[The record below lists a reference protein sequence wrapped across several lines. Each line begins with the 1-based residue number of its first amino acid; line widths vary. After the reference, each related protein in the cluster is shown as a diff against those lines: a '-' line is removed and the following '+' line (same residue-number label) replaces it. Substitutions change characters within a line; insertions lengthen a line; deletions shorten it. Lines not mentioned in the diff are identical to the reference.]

1 MADSSSSARE
11 RLVAIGTAMPIA
23 HRIMVGVAVAAF
35 ALVAVLFFNWISSP
49 SYSVLASDVPAA
61 DLADITTELDRLG
74 VDYRVEAA
82 GTRVMV
88 SRSELGT
95 AKVALSAAGL
105 DVVEGSGRDGY
116 ELLDNQGLAVS
127 SNLERINVQ
136 RALEGE
142 LARTLRE
149 FDRIEAAN
157 VHLVIPDTGLFGDS
171 GSAEASVI
179 IDVPTDFSLAETD
192 AVAQLVAGAVEN
204 LEIAAVSV
212 IDLQGRT
219 LKAADDGTGPA
230 SSNGRDVLRTLEFE
244 QKLEQDVTR
253 LLITAGAGDRAA
265 VMVRADLSFDQV
277 ESRQE
282 VFEAESAT
290 PIRESNSTE
299 TFTGP
304 SSAAPGGVAGVDGV
318 DESATET
325 DGTIDYQK
333 QDTATEYGINNV
345 VTSTVQA
352 PGEVESLHVGIV
364 VDDGTITGLTVP
376 TPETLQSLIAASIGV
391 VPERGDTLVVTA
403 TPFAQ
408 IEEGDGTPIATES
421 AAPASSIFDLIP
433 QVAGALAL
441 LIAAVGLILVGRKKS
456 SADDDVQGEESTP
469 ALAAAMA
476 AAGELHE
483 GNADRDQEE
492 VSVRTEVIDLV
503 QRQPEDIA
511 TLLRGWLAEG

>member
-1 MADSSSSARE
+1 
-11 RLVAIGTAMPIA
+11 MPIA
-23 HRIMVGVAVAAF
+23 HRVMVGAALAVF
-35 ALVAVLFFNWISSP
+35 ALTAVVFFNWISSP
-49 SYSVLASDVPAA
+49 SYSVLASDIPAA
-61 DLADITTELDRLG
+61 DLADITTELDRVG

-88 SRSELGT
+88 SRSELGN
-95 AKVALSAAGL
+95 ARVALSAAGL
-105 DVVEGSGRDGY
+105 DVTEESGRDGY

-142 LARTLRE
+142 LGRTLKE
-149 FDRIEAAN
+149 FDRIEAAT
-157 VHLVIPDTGLFGDS
+157 VHLVVPDTGLFGDS

-179 IDVPTDFSLAETD
+179 VDVPNDFSLAETD

-204 LEIAAVSV
+204 LEVSSISV

-219 LKAADDGTGPA
+219 LKAADDGTDPA

-244 QKLEQDVTR
+244 QRLEQDITR

-265 VMVRADLSFDQV
+265 VMVRADLSFDHV

-282 VFEAESAT
+282 VYEAESAT
-290 PIRESNSTE
+290 PIRESSSTE
-299 TFTGP
+299 SFTGP
-304 SSAAPGGVAGVDGV
+304 GDAAPGGVAGVDGV
-318 DESATET
+318 DEGVTAT

-345 VTSTVQA
+345 VTNTVRA
-352 PGEVESLHVGIV
+352 PGVVESLHVGIV
-364 VDDGTITGLTVP
+364 VDDGTTTGATVP
-376 TPETLQSLIAASIGV
+376 TPETLQSLVAASIGV

-421 AAPASSIFDLIP
+421 TTPASSIFDLIP
-433 QVAGALAL
+433 QVAGAVAL

-456 SADDDVQGEESTP
+456 SKGEDTNEETPKSTP
-469 ALAAAMA
+469 SLAAAA
-476 AAGELHE
+476 ATAGELRE
-483 GNADRDQEE
+483 GDGESDET
-492 VSVRTEVIDLV
+492 SVRTEVSDLV